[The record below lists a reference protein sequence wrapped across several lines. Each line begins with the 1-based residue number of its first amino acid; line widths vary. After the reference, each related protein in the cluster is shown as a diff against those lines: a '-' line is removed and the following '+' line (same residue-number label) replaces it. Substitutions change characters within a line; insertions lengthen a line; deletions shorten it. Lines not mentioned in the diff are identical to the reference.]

1 MKQSRDQ
8 YYFETMA
15 RCAGFGAKAA
25 AYLQESLSGFD
36 TATLGTRI
44 EAMHA
49 IEHDADMLKHD
60 MMEHLSR
67 EFMTPIELEDLVA
80 LSQELDN
87 VVDCID
93 DVMQRIY
100 IHNITAMR
108 EDVHALTALLIR
120 CVEALCGAVGELA
133 NFRKSETIRPAIVEV
148 NSLESEADALYLKA
162 MRRLYTTETDPI
174 TVLSW
179 THLYESLE
187 CCFDACEHA
196 SDVIE
201 SVIMKNS

>member
-36 TATLGTRI
+36 TTTLGARI

-60 MMEHLSR
+60 MTEHLSR

-120 CVEALCGAVGELA
+120 CVEALCGAVDELA

-187 CCFDACEHA
+187 GCFDACEHA

>member
-36 TATLGTRI
+36 TATLGARI

-49 IEHDADMLKHD
+49 IEHDADMLKHN
-60 MMEHLSR
+60 MTEHLSR

-120 CVEALCGAVGELA
+120 CVEALCGAVDELA

-148 NSLESEADALYLKA
+148 NSLESEADGLYLKA

>member
-36 TATLGTRI
+36 TATLGARI

-60 MMEHLSR
+60 MTEHLSR

-108 EDVHALTALLIR
+108 EDVHALTARLIR

>member
-36 TATLGTRI
+36 TATLGARI

-120 CVEALCGAVGELA
+120 CVEALCGAVDELA

>member
-15 RCAGFGAKAA
+15 RCAEFGRRAA
-25 AYLQESLSGFD
+25 AYLQESLDGFD
-36 TATLGTRI
+36 TATLGARM

-60 MMEHLSR
+60 MMERLGR

-100 IHNITAMR
+100 IHNVTAMR
-108 EDVHALTALLIR
+108 DDVPELAALLVR
-120 CVEALCGAVGELA
+120 CAEALCGAVGELA
-133 NFRKSETIRPAIVEV
+133 NFRNPKRSARQ
-148 NSLESEADALYLKA
+148 LW
-162 MRRLYTTETDPI
+162 M
-174 TVLSW
+174 
-179 THLYESLE
+179 
-187 CCFDACEHA
+187 
-196 SDVIE
+196 
-201 SVIMKNS
+201 

>member
-36 TATLGTRI
+36 TATLGARI

-60 MMEHLSR
+60 MTEHLSR

>member
-36 TATLGTRI
+36 TATLGARI

>member
-1 MKQSRDQ
+1 MYKRQ
-8 YYFETMA
+8 
-15 RCAGFGAKAA
+15 
-25 AYLQESLSGFD
+25 
-36 TATLGTRI
+36 TLGSRM
-44 EAMHA
+44 EDVHA
-49 IEHDADMLKHD
+49 IEHEADMLKHD
-60 MMEHLSR
+60 MMERLGR

-93 DVMQRIY
+93 DVMQRVY

-108 EDVHALTALLIR
+108 DDVGEFTALLVR
-120 CVEALCGAVGELA
+120 CVAALCRAVGELG
-133 NFRKSETIRPAIVEV
+133 NFRKSETIRPAIVDV

-162 MRRLYTTETDPI
+162 MRLLYTTERDPI

-179 THLYESLE
+179 THLYEGLE
-187 CCFDACEHA
+187 NCFDACEHA

>member
-1 MKQSRDQ
+1 MKQSKDQ

-15 RCAGFGAKAA
+15 RCAQIGLDAAKHLQAA
-25 AYLQESLSGFD
+25 LATFEVI
-36 TATLGTRI
+36 TLGSRM
-44 EAMHA
+44 EDVHA
-49 IEHDADMLKHD
+49 IEHEADMLKHD
-60 MMEHLSR
+60 MMERLGR

-93 DVMQRIY
+93 DVMQRVY

-108 EDVHALTALLIR
+108 DDVGEFTALLVR
-120 CVEALCGAVGELA
+120 CVAALCRAVGELG
-133 NFRKSETIRPAIVEV
+133 NFRKSETIRPAIVDV

-162 MRRLYTTETDPI
+162 MRRLYTTERDPI

-179 THLYESLE
+179 THLYEGLE
-187 CCFDACEHA
+187 NCFDACEHA

>member
-36 TATLGTRI
+36 TATLGARI

-148 NSLESEADALYLKA
+148 NSLESEADGLYLKA

>member
-8 YYFETMA
+8 CYFETMA

-36 TATLGTRI
+36 TATLGARI

-60 MMEHLSR
+60 MTEHLSR

>member
-36 TATLGTRI
+36 TATLGARI

-120 CVEALCGAVGELA
+120 CVEALCGAVDELA

-148 NSLESEADALYLKA
+148 NSLESEADGLYLKA